1 MALPTINID
10 VMMSH
15 PGGVCA
21 EYSSE
26 MIRSFF
32 AGDTWDAI
40 EILTFTPTKPSGEVV
55 SLQDRMYHIL
65 RPEVMTQSALDEFD
79 AWVSGTFMAFDPNT
93 LIGINCKAQWFLLN
107 TPFKRADILA
117 HLYEAETGSSN
128 PVKAKLLEIL
138 EAV

>member
-15 PGGVCA
+15 PDGVCS
-21 EYSSE
+21 EYNSG
-26 MIRSFF
+26 MVRSFF
-32 AGDTWDAI
+32 AADTWDAI
-40 EILTFTPTKPSGEVV
+40 EILTFATTKPNGESV
-55 SLQDRMYHIL
+55 SFQDRIYHIL

-79 AWVSGTFMAFDPNT
+79 AWVSSAFIAFDPAT

-117 HLYEAETGSSN
+117 RLYEAETGSSD